1 MSNKK
6 IVPSRI
12 QPHFKLIF
20 CVVTG
25 FTLLCIIIMV
35 LLSFCNP
42 DAKQMTDIPVLQ
54 KNLYELCKSGWQLG
68 FGAIIGL
75 IGGKVT

>member
-1 MSNKK
+1 
-6 IVPSRI
+6 
-12 QPHFKLIF
+12 
-20 CVVTG
+20 
-25 FTLLCIIIMV
+25 MV